1 MKKGISDF
9 CKEASQATGWDDGK
23 GGYYWNQDHK
33 TIERRYNNNTDSQV
47 VLILSSLNDNLDNSF
62 KKIDQDD
69 CNSTMYRIVDEC
81 PRGQNIPGVDW
92 AHGGQ
97 VTDTNGLS
105 WTIITDNSKYHPGIC
120 SFFVMENVWNGPED
134 QTKHHWTTRTSIS
147 DAENNTVTGMADGW
161 DDLFVD
167 PYESEKTDLRKN
179 TVPGLYAEVEI
190 EGYLD
195 GNKIEL
201 GFQVGNYGFNAYTD
215 YAGEAP
221 RCEVGDWVYNP
232 PRETNPD
239 DFHGYRNHTCWV
251 YC

>member
-1 MKKGISDF
+1 
-9 CKEASQATGWDDGK
+9 
-23 GGYYWNQDHK
+23 
-33 TIERRYNNNTDSQV
+33 
-47 VLILSSLNDNLDNSF
+47 
-62 KKIDQDD
+62 
-69 CNSTMYRIVDEC
+69 
-81 PRGQNIPGVDW
+81 
-92 AHGGQ
+92 
-97 VTDTNGLS
+97 
-105 WTIITDNSKYHPGIC
+105 
-120 SFFVMENVWNGPED
+120 
-134 QTKHHWTTRTSIS
+134 
-147 DAENNTVTGMADGW
+147 MADGW

-190 EGYLD
+190 EGCLD

-232 PRETNPD
+232 PRVTNPD
-239 DFHGYRNHTCWV
+239 DFHGYRNHTCSV